1 VKALYTIVV
10 YLINAT
16 TGDLEREIV
25 SSKPLTLEQCNLAL
39 IERGPVPVKDGQ
51 ATFMV
56 CRKDETVKVS
66 I

>member
-1 VKALYTIVV
+1 VTLYTIIV
-10 YLINAT
+10 YLISAT
-16 TGDLEREIV
+16 TGDLEREYV
-25 SSKPLTLEQCNLAL
+25 SSKPMPLEQCAQAL

-56 CRKDETVKVS
+56 CRKDESVKVS